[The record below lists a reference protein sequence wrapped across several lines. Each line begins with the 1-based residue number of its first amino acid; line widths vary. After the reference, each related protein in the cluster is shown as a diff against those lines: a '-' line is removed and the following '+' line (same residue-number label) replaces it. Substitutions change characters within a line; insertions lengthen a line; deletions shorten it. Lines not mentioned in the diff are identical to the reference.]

1 MKGGILTMLKVQLT
15 ERDMNLLKYIA
26 EYGVISIK
34 TAGDIYQTKSYH
46 DNRIALLS
54 SAGYVNRSNGIKLAS
69 KGRKVLKELGVEIR
83 HVPRKASHQQ
93 RAARMSELGTV
104 FKDSGVDFI
113 PSWQAKELY
122 NLRANSKAYGV
133 LRNDIITMIYGIS
146 ENTQPK
152 SIKHIKTEISELQ
165 EYGISRAVILA
176 ESKKAMDMYEIEAH
190 GLSEQLLLPW
200 NDLGI
205 GLLKQ
210 HIKANLCYKAA
221 VLALKKVNPSQWALA
236 DYSDEAGNSVI
247 VVVLND
253 IEKRAKLHGYYYMSQ
268 HRHTSTQQVILI
280 CLESQ
285 VSLFTQEYPKAR
297 ILSVPEVKLLQKEV

>member
-1 MKGGILTMLKVQLT
+1 
-15 ERDMNLLKYIA
+15 
-26 EYGVISIK
+26 
-34 TAGDIYQTKSYH
+34 
-46 DNRIALLS
+46 
-54 SAGYVNRSNGIKLAS
+54 
-69 KGRKVLKELGVEIR
+69 
-83 HVPRKASHQQ
+83 
-93 RAARMSELGTV
+93 
-104 FKDSGVDFI
+104 
-113 PSWQAKELY
+113 
-122 NLRANSKAYGV
+122 
-133 LRNDIITMIYGIS
+133 
-146 ENTQPK
+146 
-152 SIKHIKTEISELQ
+152 
-165 EYGISRAVILA
+165 
-176 ESKKAMDMYEIEAH
+176 MDMYEIEAH

-210 HIKANLCYKAA
+210 HIKENLCYKAA

-236 DYSDEAGNSVI
+236 DYSDEEGNSVI

-297 ILSVPEVKLLQKEV
+297 ILSVPEVKLLEKEV